1 MSSSVDVLII
11 GAGVSGL
18 YAGQLLNEVDNLS
31 VLIVE
36 AGQIIGGRV
45 RQNQGFVP
53 WKIDL
58 GGEFIHGENT
68 FVKKLSDSKGWKT
81 IPSFNPET
89 EYAYLGR
96 ERKSFLFLNDK
107 DVEYMM
113 DFVEK
118 SGIEPPKIDCTLLDH
133 VVKNKVPFRV
143 LGLIDTSYA
152 KTWSTDIDKI
162 GMREYI
168 REMEKEFDLDNG
180 EDNFRLEESY
190 AQLIE
195 YMSTNLKIKLNWQAK
210 KVIYSKEE
218 GKVHVVNQHGEQ
230 IAAKKVILTI
240 PITVLQSADIEF
252 VPPLPAEKVQAIQ
265 SLQMDSA
272 LKVILKFR
280 AKFWGDNNRVFCCA
294 DCFIPQIWFDGPP
307 ERNLPKDKEVW
318 ICVGFIGGDL
328 AANISTMA
336 KEKAVVSTQS
346 TGKKN
351 KKSDNHTHKKSTL
364 KIDRV
369 PHRTLYMSTTNH
381 QRTRTKN
388 YLKVEKLANRKFTNV
403 LQLSKSLSWRDF
415 AMKLLSVRNYKPSFL
430 FLSQDPSHVQN
441 TKATHKNKTTT
452 PHLNLLFNTP
462 FSTSHSLPLIE
473 LTKACIK
480 FF

>member
-336 KEKAVVSTQS
+336 KETVVDTFLRQLDEMFTTPENVNPASKSYLDVLIYDWSKHPFIRGSYTHPSIGADFPHTKISEPVHDYLFFAGEGSATTHESATVNGAIQTGIRAANEVAQS
-346 TGKKN
+346 LGF
-351 KKSDNHTHKKSTL
+351 TL
-364 KIDRV
+364 K
-369 PHRTLYMSTTNH
+369 HN
-381 QRTRTKN
+381 
-388 YLKVEKLANRKFTNV
+388 
-403 LQLSKSLSWRDF
+403 
-415 AMKLLSVRNYKPSFL
+415 
-430 FLSQDPSHVQN
+430 
-441 TKATHKNKTTT
+441 
-452 PHLNLLFNTP
+452 
-462 FSTSHSLPLIE
+462 PLH
-473 LTKACIK
+473 
-480 FF
+480 

>member
-346 TGKKN
+346 TGERGK
-351 KKSDNHTHKKSTL
+351 TL
-364 KIDRV
+364 
-369 PHRTLYMSTTNH
+369 N
-381 QRTRTKN
+381 QG
-388 YLKVEKLANRKFTNV
+388 
-403 LQLSKSLSWRDF
+403 
-415 AMKLLSVRNYKPSFL
+415 
-430 FLSQDPSHVQN
+430 
-441 TKATHKNKTTT
+441 
-452 PHLNLLFNTP
+452 
-462 FSTSHSLPLIE
+462 
-473 LTKACIK
+473 
-480 FF
+480 